1 MLHHLTR
8 EQFLP
13 ISLEEAWAFFS
24 SPRNLD
30 SITPPEMGFRIVH
43 CPAET
48 MHEGQII
55 EYRVK
60 MLPGIWV
67 PWVTE
72 IKGVET
78 GSAFIDEQRFGP
90 FRFWH
95 HRHTFE
101 AVEGG
106 VRLGDSVHYALP
118 FGPAGGLAHLLFVRR
133 KLEWIFEYRRAEL
146 ERRFKQVN

>member
-8 EQFLP
+8 EHFLP
-13 ISLEEAWAFFS
+13 ITLEEAWAFFS

-43 CPAET
+43 CPAEK

-60 MLPGIWV
+60 MLPGLWV
-67 PWVTE
+67 TWVTE
-72 IKGVET
+72 IKGVEEKRSFT
-78 GSAFIDEQRFGP
+78 DEQRFGP
-90 FRFWH
+90 FKFWH

-106 VRLGDSVHYALP
+106 VKVGDSVHYALP
-118 FGPAGGLAHLLFVRR
+118 FGPLGATVHALFVRK
-133 KLEWIFEYRRAEL
+133 KLERTFEYRRAEL
-146 ERRFKQVN
+146 ERRFGQRA